1 MDARGTVRGWARLA
15 GVAAAAAA
23 LAVVS
28 ATPAQAVDLQGNARF
43 TTPGVRVFDDGAVS
57 SLCTRLGFCD
67 EVSLAAISRSTTTRK
82 RSDRA
87 DEPVQ
92 ALCAAGDMLRVQMFG
107 VGAETLIGWVSA
119 RQVRIDPGAD
129 VGPCGLLQ

>member
-1 MDARGTVRGWARLA
+1 MDARGTARGWARLA
-15 GVAAAAAA
+15 GGAAVAAV

-28 ATPAQAVDLQGNARF
+28 ATPAQAADLQGNARF
-43 TTPGVRVFDDGAVS
+43 TAPGVRVFDDSAVS
-57 SLCTRLGFCD
+57 ALCTRLGFCD
-67 EVSLAAISRSTTTRK
+67 EVSLAAISRSATTRK

-87 DEPVQ
+87 DEPVH

-107 VGAETLIGWVSA
+107 IGADTLTGWASA

-129 VGPCGLLQ
+129 VGPCGLLR